1 MAVMISGADIPA
13 EELAVEA
20 DDPAAELSR
29 NPDIGSEPET
39 SDMPGVP
46 TFDDLASKA
55 AAGMSGPD
63 PTQMMQGA
71 NQNLQGGIEYRG
83 MQPAEKILLFR
94 STTGEAVPCTLY
106 FNAGRTVHDW
116 GRHYRAKRYGFND
129 PTIPAELWGKNIFL
143 PRKPLNP
150 PLAVKANIP
159 KCEFCIKEGFPSE
172 LERRRHMQ
180 MKHKNEY
187 AEGQRER
194 TETDQAEDRSLL
206 RGLLQANTDAVSVL
220 LNPEGRQ
227 ATDAENRI
235 AGKLAAEVADADA
248 DSAENIGMYR
258 SLKDA
263 MEFYRLGRTKMITLV
278 ESGDYAGHKD
288 EQGQWR
294 IFIPSKTWQST
305 AEKAEAEKQETVS
318 IS

>member
-1 MAVMISGADIPA
+1 MGVMISGADIPA

-20 DDPAAELSR
+20 DDPTAELSR
-29 NPDIGSEPET
+29 NPDIVSKPET

-55 AAGMSGPD
+55 AAGVGGPD

-94 STTGEAVPCTLY
+94 STTGEPVPCTLY
-106 FNAGRTVHDW
+106 FNAGRTKHDW
-116 GRHYRAKRYGFND
+116 GQHYRAKRYGFND
-129 PTIPAELWGKNIFL
+129 PTIPPELWGKNIFL
-143 PRKPLNP
+143 PRPPKNA

-159 KCEFCIKEGFPSE
+159 KCNFCVKDGFPSE

-180 MKHKNEY
+180 TKHKNEY
-187 AEGQRER
+187 AEDRR
-194 TETDQAEDRSLL
+194 NTTEANEAEDRSLM
-206 RGLLQANTDAVSVL
+206 RGLFQANTDALQVL
-220 LNPEGRQ
+220 ANPEGRDP
-227 ATDAENRI
+227 TEAENRI
-235 AGKLAAEVADADA
+235 AGMLAAEIANQDA

-305 AEKAEAEKQETVS
+305 AEKEAAEKQETVS